1 MPASSEIRFKIGADT
16 SALSK
21 AFVGVQSVAAVA
33 GAQIQKKLGLKD
45 AVKGIFQGIGIGS
58 VQSITDM
65 IVAPFEAAAER
76 ARALV
81 GLTGSLSDNTNRW
94 LGALGGP
101 RRELELQVRQV
112 NDLNTEISLQ
122 RQLIADLNANPL
134 RFINAETRAAIKEAE
149 AGLDE
154 LIKKQAE
161 MATTAQMVALAD
173 ARRTGDL
180 QRQAALAKQIADA
193 ESKNFAQGRIV
204 QARREAIE
212 TEYEILK
219 TRGAMPSTL
228 QENRNALAA
237 LNQEEARANRL
248 LNDQVEAIKRTGL
261 AQREQAA
268 LELKDAGE
276 RAQALAK
283 LTALRR
289 EYDVLV
295 TKNKRLSPEAYT
307 NRNEQNA
314 VKAQLALLDKTARRE
329 QASTVIGLGQTM
341 TGGRVGRRSETERIA
356 DRGAAFMAQAD
367 AAARSGASP
376 DYVAS
381 LVKKANR
388 DLTKSGTRAAK
399 SLETISQADPQLG
412 ELVRIG
418 RTLDEIKKNLAPVKA
433 GTTAAGAK
441 K

>member
-1 MPASSEIRFKIGADT
+1 MAASSEIRFKIGADT

-21 AFVGVQSVAAVA
+21 AFVGLQSVAATA

-45 AVKGIFQGIGIGS
+45 AIKGIFQGIGIGS

-94 LGALGGP
+94 LSALGGP

-122 RQLIADLNANPL
+122 RQLVADLNANPL
-134 RFINAETRAAIKEAE
+134 RFINAETRTAIKEAE
-149 AGLDE
+149 AGLDA
-154 LIKKQAE
+154 LILKQAE

-173 ARRTGDL
+173 SRRTGDL

-219 TRGAMPSTL
+219 TRGAMPSVL
-228 QENRNALAA
+228 QENRNALAT

-248 LNDQVEAIKRTGL
+248 LNDQVEGIKRTGL

-295 TKNKRLSPEAYT
+295 TKNKRLSPEATT

-314 VKAQLALLDKTARRE
+314 VRAQLLLLDKQARE
-329 QASTVIGLGQTM
+329 QRSATLSAVGQTLA
-341 TGGRVGRRSETERIA
+341 GGTVGRRSERERLA
-356 DRGAAFMAQAD
+356 DRGAGFAARAD
-367 AAARSGASP
+367 AAIRSGASP
-376 DYVAS
+376 AYVAS
-381 LVKKANR
+381 LTAAANR
-388 DLTKSGTRAAK
+388 DFKTVGGKVATSTSAVARDDAMGLKS
-399 SLETISQADPQLG
+399 
-412 ELVRIG
+412 ELVSANK
-418 RTLDEIKKNLAPVKA
+418 TLTDISKNLAP
-433 GTTAAGAK
+433 AK
-441 K
+441 PGKP